1 MFVGSIPIAF
11 IQNNRRLNSWPKYFK
26 KCLQNVIGIFCFWYS
41 LEVVNYFS
49 QKLFILDIWQD
60 LTSLVIRQKGEYQ
73 SWWYKKT
80 KHAKFQKNEHLLP
93 PDAHT
98 HVCVSDAH
106 IRVCIRGK
114 SFFEKS
120 GVLCFLKKFLMV
132 LQSTTLSKTNPC
144 SDFIFLFFIEK
155 NNRKSTWKIS
165 VAVSQSS
172 S

>member
-1 MFVGSIPIAF
+1 MLTKCHWYILFLVQLRGRSLFFAKTLHLRYLTGSYIVGNKAKGRMS
-11 IQNNRRLNSWPKYFK
+11 K
-26 KCLQNVIGIFCFWYS
+26 
-41 LEVVNYFS
+41 
-49 QKLFILDIWQD
+49 
-60 LTSLVIRQKGEYQ
+60 LVIQENKTRQISEKRTFLTPG
-73 SWWYKKT
+73 
-80 KHAKFQKNEHLLP
+80 
-93 PDAHT
+93 AHT

-106 IRVCIRGK
+106 IRECIRGK

-132 LQSTTLSKTNPC
+132 LQSTALSKTNPY

-165 VAVSQSS
+165 VAASQSS